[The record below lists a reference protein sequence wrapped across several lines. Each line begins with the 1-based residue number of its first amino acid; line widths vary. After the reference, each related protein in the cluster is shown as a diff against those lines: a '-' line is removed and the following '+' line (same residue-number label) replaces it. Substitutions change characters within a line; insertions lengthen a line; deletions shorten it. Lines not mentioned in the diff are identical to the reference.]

1 MEKEAAQEIQLQIID
16 QEDHA
21 KTTNNPTDEKIE
33 IPTGRRNRL
42 LRIAL
47 YTVFVLAGQ
56 SVAIL
61 LGRLYFQEGG
71 GSIWVATLVQVT
83 GFPILIPYYFLNLS
97 NTRILDKPIETEKSS
112 LKWVIFVYV
121 SLGLL
126 VAGICFMYAVGIQK
140 LPVSTVTLIS
150 ASQLGFNAFFSYFLN
165 SQKFTPFIINSLV
178 LLTVS
183 SVLLVFQPDSAKAAG
198 ISKEEYTVGF
208 LCTMGGTAGTGLLL
222 ALQQVVFRKVIKGQ
236 TFKTIVDLSF
246 YQAFFATVFATV
258 GFFAS
263 GDWKGVKAEMEGYK
277 LGKVSYVMTLVW
289 TAVGWQMFDMGAIAL
304 IFEVSA
310 LFCNAISVVVFP
322 MVPIIAIFVFHDK
335 FDGIKV
341 ISMVLAIWGIVSY
354 VYQHYLEDRKS
365 KKEAEFASEVPEVTA
380 SNGRG

>member
-1 MEKEAAQEIQLQIID
+1 
-16 QEDHA
+16 
-21 KTTNNPTDEKIE
+21 
-33 IPTGRRNRL
+33 
-42 LRIAL
+42 
-47 YTVFVLAGQ
+47 
-56 SVAIL
+56 
-61 LGRLYFQEGG
+61 
-71 GSIWVATLVQVT
+71 
-83 GFPILIPYYFLNLS
+83 
-97 NTRILDKPIETEKSS
+97 
-112 LKWVIFVYV
+112 
-121 SLGLL
+121 
-126 VAGICFMYAVGIQK
+126 
-140 LPVSTVTLIS
+140 
-150 ASQLGFNAFFSYFLN
+150 
-165 SQKFTPFIINSLV
+165 
-178 LLTVS
+178 
-183 SVLLVFQPDSAKAAG
+183 
-198 ISKEEYTVGF
+198 
-208 LCTMGGTAGTGLLL
+208 MGGTAGTGLLL

-236 TFKTIVDLSF
+236 TFKTIVDLSM

-289 TAVGWQMFDMGAIAL
+289 TAIGWQMFDVGAIAL